1 MGTTTGKEY
10 AAVLHLEPGDTQARI
25 VVIVPAGCQERPKVR
40 ATVQREGEAPIS
52 EELPVEVA
60 A

>member
-1 MGTTTGKEY
+1 MGTVARKEY
-10 AAVLHLEPGDTQARI
+10 AVVVHIEPGDRQAR
-25 VVIVPAGCQERPKVR
+25 VVLVLPVGAQDRPKARVV
-40 ATVQREGEAPIS
+40 VQREGEAPIS